1 MPYYLSYNGRMIIS
15 IKCQYAL
22 RAVYEIA
29 RSNHGGVVTIGDIAT
44 AQRVPRRY
52 LEGILNQ
59 LRKSG
64 LLEAQRGR
72 SGGYRLAKGADE
84 ITVGEVVSLIDGPI
98 RAVVCVE
105 EAKST
110 DCPMREDCV
119 FLPTWQKVQQAID
132 QALNSTD
139 FQHLVKLEKE
149 KQETGCLNYAI

>member
-1 MPYYLSYNGRMIIS
+1 MIIS
-15 IKCQYAL
+15 TKCQYAL

-29 RSNHGGVVTIGDIAT
+29 RSNHGGVMTIGDIAK
-44 AQRVPRRY
+44 AQHVPQRY

-59 LRKSG
+59 LRKGG

-72 SGGYRLAKGADE
+72 SGGYRLARGADK
-84 ITVGEVVSLIDGPI
+84 ITVGEVVRLVDGPI

-105 EAKST
+105 EGKTT

-132 QALNSTD
+132 QALDSTD
-139 FQHLVKLEKE
+139 FDHLVKL
-149 KQETGCLNYAI
+149 QRETRREGCSNYTI